1 MVNKKRVIIVDDH
14 DMFREGLKALLN
26 NTKTIEV
33 VATASGGK
41 EYLDILKQYNPDAVL
56 MDVSMPEMGGIEA
69 TKLSLAGKPDLK
81 ILALS
86 MFGDEENYY
95 KMVSAGVKGFVLKTA
110 PVSELEKAILAVSD
124 NGNYFS
130 NELLRQIITRMAD
143 KSLKAEA
150 NDKILSSL
158 TNREIEV
165 IKLVAAGL
173 SNEDIADKLN
183 ISIPTVK
190 SHRSN
195 ILSKTSCT
203 NSSSLVMFA
212 IKNKLVDV
220 E

>member
-1 MVNKKRVIIVDDH
+1 MNNKTKVVIVDDH

-33 VATASGGK
+33 IATAGSGK
-41 EYLDILKQYNPDAVL
+41 EFLDILNHHSPDAVL
-56 MDVSMPEMGGIEA
+56 MDVSMPGMGGMEA
-69 TKLSLAGKPDLK
+69 TKLSLAAFPDLK

-110 PVSELEKAILAVSD
+110 PVSELENAILAVSG

-130 NELLRQIITRMAD
+130 NELLRQIIASMGD
-143 KSLKAEA
+143 KSQKAET
-150 NDKILSSL
+150 NNKILSSL
-158 TNREIEV
+158 TKREIDV

-190 SHRSN
+190 SHRSK
-195 ILSKTSCT
+195 ILDKTSCS

-212 IKNKLVDV
+212 IKNKLV
-220 E
+220 EIE

>member
-33 VATASGGK
+33 AATARSGK
-41 EYLDILKQYNPDAVL
+41 EFLEILKTHKPDAVL

-69 TKLSLAGKPDLK
+69 TKVSLSANPDLK

-86 MFGDEENYY
+86 MFGDEESYY
-95 KMVSAGVKGFVLKTA
+95 RMVSAGVKGFVLKTA
-110 PVSELEKAILAVSD
+110 PVSELEKAILAVS
-124 NGNYFS
+124 GNENFFS

-183 ISIPTVK
+183 ISIPTIK
-190 SHRSN
+190 SHRSK
-195 ILSKTSCT
+195 ILSKTSCS

-212 IKNKLVDV
+212 VKNRLVEVD
-220 E
+220 

>member
-1 MVNKKRVIIVDDH
+1 MTDKKKVIIVDDH

-26 NTKTIEV
+26 NTRTIEV
-33 VATASGGK
+33 VATAGNGK
-41 EYLDILKQYNPDAVL
+41 ELFDILKKHYPDAVL
-56 MDVSMPEMGGIEA
+56 MDVSMPVMGGIEA
-69 TKLSLAGKPDLK
+69 TKLCLDAYPDLK

-95 KMVSAGVKGFVLKTA
+95 KMVSAGVKGFVLKTE
-110 PVSELEKAILAVSD
+110 PVNELERAILAVSG
-124 NGNYFS
+124 NENYFS
-130 NELLRQIITRMAD
+130 NELLRQIITKMSD
-143 KSLKAEA
+143 KNQKSET

-158 TNREIEV
+158 TKREIDV
-165 IKLVAAGL
+165 IKLVASGL

-195 ILSKTSCT
+195 ILSKTSCS

-212 IKNKLVDV
+212 IKNRLV
-220 E
+220 EIE